1 MSPNACIVLGIL
13 NSFILQRCSYQSVRL
28 LKSGPCLIKFVSISQ
43 EEEELQKII
52 VHSENVYQ

>member
-1 MSPNACIVLGIL
+1 MSPNACIVLGML

-43 EEEELQKII
+43 EEKELQKII
-52 VHSENVYQ
+52 VH